1 MTKYNM
7 QKVKISELC
16 IEYRFG
22 PNIDK
27 STSDR
32 VLASYQ
38 HLLAQLDL
46 DALSINDIVPTY
58 TTIAIHFNTASPL
71 FQRPHYLDE
80 LIQDANQTEP
90 EEEVQTFK
98 IEVDY
103 CGEDLAHVCHKLK
116 LSKQDFIDL
125 HANRPYT
132 IALLGFRPYFPYL
145 LGLDNKLILPRRE
158 TPRTEVIKGAVA
170 IAAGQTGIY
179 SEASPGGWHI
189 VGYTDFDG
197 FEKLHPGDTI
207 LFTEKDNNV
216 D

>member
-1 MTKYNM
+1 MANYNL

-22 PNIDK
+22 SNIDK
-27 STSDR
+27 ETSDR

-58 TTIAIHFNTASPL
+58 TTIAIHFTTASPL
-71 FQRPHYLDE
+71 FQRPDYLDK
-80 LIQDANQTEP
+80 LIQDSEQTEP
-90 EEEVQTFK
+90 KENVQTFK
-98 IEVDY
+98 VEVDY
-103 CGEDLAHVCHKLK
+103 CGEDLEEVCHRLG

-145 LGLDNKLILPRRE
+145 LGLNKKLTLPRRE
-158 TPRTEVIKGAVA
+158 TPRTVVKKGAVA

-189 VGYTDFDG
+189 VGYTGFDD

-207 LFTEKDNNV
+207 LFTEKDNDV